1 MSSHRRLVYVA
12 GLNVEGYWDVLG
24 GRGML
29 KKQQRI
35 AKDSRPRTKEDEE
48 KKKIKRVMEKD
59 TAMTAPPSSR
69 GLTLFNSR
77 APCKS
82 TLGGNRVVVRERGG
96 RRKARRGEKESQPPT
111 SEKTTS

>member
-29 KKQQRI
+29 EKQQRI

-48 KKKIKRVMEKD
+48 KKKNQTSDGEGHSNDGTPKFTRVD
-59 TAMTAPPSSR
+59 P
-69 GLTLFNSR
+69 
-77 APCKS
+77 
-82 TLGGNRVVVRERGG
+82 V
-96 RRKARRGEKESQPPT
+96 Q
-111 SEKTTS
+111 